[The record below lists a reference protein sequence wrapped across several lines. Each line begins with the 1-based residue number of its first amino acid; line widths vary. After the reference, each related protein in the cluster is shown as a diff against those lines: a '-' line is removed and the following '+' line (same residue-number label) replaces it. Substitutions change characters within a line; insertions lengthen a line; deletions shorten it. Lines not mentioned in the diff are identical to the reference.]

1 MNVNR
6 CLILTALFIMT
17 ISLPGCVSVQVFI
30 APTGPFTMRLAEHYQ
45 QKHLSVAIGQLA
57 KAAYN
62 SAALSNGIQ

>member
-30 APTGPFTMRLAEHYQ
+30 APTGPFTMGLAEHYQ

-57 KAAYN
+57 DRPPSSSRASFVY
-62 SAALSNGIQ
+62 